1 MAPAYKRYFV
11 PNATVFLTLVT
22 AGRKPVFDDP
32 GLVPVALSILRN
44 VKAYHPFK
52 MKAWV
57 VMPDHLHLL
66 IHTMDGRFD
75 KIIHSFKRNVS
86 LKLHQTGIWAG
97 DVWQKRFYD
106 HVIRDETD
114 FANHL
119 DYIHFNP
126 VHHGFV
132 GCPAEYAFSSFH
144 YYVKKGWVP
153 MRWGNIMP
161 DNIKDMDLG

>member
-32 GLVPVALSILRN
+32 GLVPIALSILRN
-44 VKAYHPFK
+44 VKAHHPFK

-86 LKLHQTGIWAG
+86 LKLHKTGI
-97 DVWQKRFYD
+97 
-106 HVIRDETD
+106 
-114 FANHL
+114 HL
-119 DYIHFNP
+119 VYSHFNP
-126 VHHGFV
+126 VRHGFTRR
-132 GCPAEYAFSSFH
+132 PSEYAFSSFH
-144 YYVKKGWVP
+144 YYVKKGWYTP
-153 MRWGNIMP
+153 EWGNIMP
-161 DNIKDMDLG
+161 DNIKDMDLA